1 MKNKLGFA
9 ERGFLLTDFD
19 KKKQTKMN
27 KRIPTFIPDSRAYA
41 LNVFFQI
48 S

>member
-19 KKKQTKMN
+19 KNKTKMN